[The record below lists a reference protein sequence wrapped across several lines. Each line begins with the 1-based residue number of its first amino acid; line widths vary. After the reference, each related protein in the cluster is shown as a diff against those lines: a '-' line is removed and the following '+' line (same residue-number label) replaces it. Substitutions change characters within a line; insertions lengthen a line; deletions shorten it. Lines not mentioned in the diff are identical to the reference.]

1 MFKIDKQI
9 TMLFMFFADV
19 YIKFFSIAI
28 SYNENL
34 CNVYQY
40 SFFYTTHNTL
50 DSGWVAIPGN
60 SYATDL
66 TGIWWIYTL
75 YIYIYREREVMILVL
90 LPLYD
95 VT

>member
-40 SFFYTTHNTL
+40 SFFYTTTHLTVAEWQYQATATL
-50 DSGWVAIPGN
+50 
-60 SYATDL
+60 L
-66 TGIWWIYTL
+66 T
-75 YIYIYREREVMILVL
+75 
-90 LPLYD
+90 
-95 VT
+95 